1 MSDLAVE
8 ITGFVAGDDLE
19 IRRTVTQLPVAMEVA
34 WLTVK
39 LHHNLPDAAAGLQKR
54 ITATGVPGTGQI
66 VEAGGP
72 GTDGDLR
79 FDLSQA
85 DTAGLGARRYVH
97 DIQIRLATGKVY
109 TIEKGTIQLTADV
122 TKTTT

>member
-1 MSDLAVE
+1 MSDLAIE

-19 IRRTVTQLPVAMEVA
+19 IRRTVTDLPAAIDLA

-39 LHHNLPDAAAGLQKR
+39 RYAGQPDSEASLQKR
-54 ITATGVPGTGQI
+54 ITATDVPGTGQI

-72 GTDGDLR
+72 GTDGGLR
-79 FDLSQA
+79 FDLTGT
-85 DTAGLGARRYVH
+85 DTAGLGAKRHVH
-97 DIQIRLATGKVY
+97 DIQIKLVTGKVY
-109 TIEKGTIQLTADV
+109 TIEKGTIQFTADI